1 VTPTQYLQQADP
13 KLALIIEKVGILED
27 DHSPHESYFLVLSRI
42 IVGQQLS
49 VAVARTIWS
58 RVSEFFGDVFTP
70 EAILRTPVEDLRKL
84 GLSGQKSNY
93 LLSLATHIS
102 EGTMQIDK
110 FDELSDEEIGREILA
125 VKGLGPWSVHMF
137 LMFTMKRPDILPVG
151 DLGIREAF
159 KRIFELEE
167 RPNAAQM
174 ELLSQIWRPHRT
186 LAMRYLW
193 RSLDN
198 EPKA

>member
-13 KLALIIEKVGILED
+13 KLALVIEKVGVLEE

-42 IVGQQLS
+42 IIGQQLS
-49 VAVARTIWS
+49 VAVAGAIWN
-58 RVSEFFGDVFTP
+58 RVAEFFGDKFSP
-70 EAILRTPVEDLRKL
+70 EAILNTPVEELRKL
-84 GLSGQKSNY
+84 GLSGQKASY
-93 LLSLATHIS
+93 LQSLATHIS

-110 FDELSDEEIGREILA
+110 FDELSDEEIGKEILA

-151 DLGIREAF
+151 DLGIREAI
-159 KRIFELEE
+159 KRIYDLEE
-167 RPNAAQM
+167 RPNPAQM
-174 ELLSQIWRPHRT
+174 EQIAKVWRPHRT
-186 LAMRYLW
+186 LASRYLW

-198 EPKA
+198 TPKT